1 MNRTTSLVIN
11 PNYALT
17 LAHFIRYDLIPP
29 EVLLT
34 GSPEKY
40 KRVMQTLC
48 MTPVEKQALGD
59 MLKLKVLQEQ
69 TIRWRNFQL

>member
-11 PNYALT
+11 PNYAIT

-40 KRVMQTLC
+40 KTVMQTLC

-59 MLKLKVLQEQ
+59 MLKLKVLHEQ
-69 TIRWRNFQL
+69 TYKWHILKL